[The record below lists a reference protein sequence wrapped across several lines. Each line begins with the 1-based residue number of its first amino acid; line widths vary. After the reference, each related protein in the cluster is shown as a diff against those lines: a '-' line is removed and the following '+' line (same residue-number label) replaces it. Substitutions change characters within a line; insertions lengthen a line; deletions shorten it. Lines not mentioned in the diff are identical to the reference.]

1 MAASGGKLLLKQ
13 LPWGPEAWRS
23 HLRQG
28 TEHPAPPSLTFL
40 VLLLQDDLHG
50 GATSSLGF
58 EAPGNE
64 LQGGAENGGRRGSE
78 GLPAHRFPR
87 ALVLRVPLGTGREKN
102 RTQTQAVL
110 EKNLTVLSVRMGR
123 FRDLLSACHL
133 KGPEQFVPMSYTPVT
148 S

>member
-1 MAASGGKLLLKQ
+1 MDAVAPRGFLPIAS
-13 LPWGPEAWRS
+13 PEHWS
-23 HLRQG
+23 CECLW
-28 TEHPAPPSLTFL
+28 
-40 VLLLQDDLHG
+40 
-50 GATSSLGF
+50 
-58 EAPGNE
+58 
-64 LQGGAENGGRRGSE
+64 
-78 GLPAHRFPR
+78 
-87 ALVLRVPLGTGREKN
+87 GTGREKN